1 MNTPVQPEAIAAM
14 DKAVDRLAS
23 TEAHALAAF
32 GVLDATVHQL
42 VASIQTADSPA
53 RTAGFVTDTLQALT
67 LAGQQ
72 LETYQD
78 ATDDVVVTAGAAVGE
93 FEGQAPRALD
103 TLLVRLSHAI
113 EGVQC
118 WAALAEDEFTK
129 RCGDDFVQR
138 QRCTAVFDNYRTR
151 MALDGGLMS
160 CFDQVLIA
168 ATGTD
173 RLPVAGG

>member
-78 ATDDVVVTAGAAVGE
+78 AADDVVVTFGAAVGE

-113 EGVQC
+113 EGIQPPWQRMSSPSV
-118 WAALAEDEFTK
+118 AEMTLYSANGAPLFSTTSAN
-129 RCGDDFVQR
+129 V
-138 QRCTAVFDNYRTR
+138 
-151 MALDGGLMS
+151 
-160 CFDQVLIA
+160 
-168 ATGTD
+168 
-173 RLPVAGG
+173 